1 MPRHI
6 PGQVT
11 QSVSRLLEG
20 KYIKSPPAWYDAT
33 LRHPP
38 VYPPPLSSRVRPDSD
53 LPRSLQSEARKVP
66 HLAANKAGRRSH
78 LNSLKKLR
86 SQLPPL
92 RPQPIVYEGDRI
104 RRQFFRDHPWEA
116 KRPRMLTETDYT
128 LEEPISPTLSRGQVP
143 ELHMWSR
150 INPSVEDVVQC
161 TLKTA
166 ECTDM
171 SLSQAYRRTI
181 ASYHAIQAE
190 REHRMRHAILEA
202 RSLGAEFGPTE
213 TERGFIKESRE
224 LDKWAALNQGVQLEE
239 ATETPSKREHRVKR
253 TDMAFT
259 NGAAYMD
266 SAQTLTSGQAV
277 LEQDTASEP
286 TPQPAH
292 TSPPDD
298 YLGIASRG

>member
-1 MPRHI
+1 M
-6 PGQVT
+6 
-11 QSVSRLLEG
+11 
-20 KYIKSPPAWYDAT
+20 
-33 LRHPP
+33 
-38 VYPPPLSSRVRPDSD
+38 YPPPLSTRVRPDSD

-143 ELHMWSR
+143 ELYMWSR

-181 ASYHAIQAE
+181 ASYHAIHAE

-259 NGAAYMD
+259 NGAAYVD
-266 SAQTLTSGQAV
+266 SAQSLTSGQAV
-277 LEQDTASEP
+277 LEQDTTSEP

-292 TSPPDD
+292 TSSPDD